1 VRNPLRFQ
9 STQAERKQAV
19 KLLAELRRRHVFKV
33 SIAYIVVAWVILQV
47 TDLFADNIDLPAW
60 AFRLVLLLLIVGFP
74 LIVMFAWAYDLTPEG
89 IRRTPDADGAASGE
103 PAPGGPGDK
112 SGVAQPHRASVAVL
126 PFVNMSG
133 DPEND
138 YFSDGL
144 AEELLNVLTK
154 INALKVAAR
163 TSSFFFKGHTGDI
176 ADIARRLG
184 VGSVLEGSVR
194 RSGSRVRITAQLIN
208 AADGFHL
215 WSETYDRELDDIL
228 AVQDDIAASVADALK
243 VRLLAGEESRLKAG
257 GAGNTRAFQA
267 YLLGSH
273 YRMRGSSDEAALRKA
288 LDAFNEAIES
298 DPGYAQA
305 YAGLAATWD
314 QLATNS
320 FVKFNEGTERA
331 TAAALKAIELAPDLA
346 DGHMVLGRLLLHYRL
361 DQLGARKA
369 INTAMRLNPGNAEV
383 QVEYARIS
391 CYFDDVDASV
401 AAASKAL
408 ELDPLSLF
416 AHYFLG
422 QVLYFGRRYD
432 EAIAVLR
439 DALDLD
445 PQFPRPR
452 YTLGMCL
459 FMKGEIQAALK
470 EVEDEPLTWMR
481 NSGSAIVLHRLG
493 RTAEAEASLH
503 RLVRDDDE
511 EYAIYQQGQ
520 IQAQWGNGAAAI
532 DALNRA
538 RDLHDPGVS
547 QILADPLLDPIR
559 ELPGFKKLVN
569 EMGFAAAAGRSSSP
583 A

>member
-1 VRNPLRFQ
+1 M
-9 STQAERKQAV
+9 

-33 SIAYIVVAWVILQV
+33 TIAYVVVAWVILQV
-47 TDLFADNIDLPAW
+47 TDLFADNLSLPGW
-60 AFRLVLLLLIVGFP
+60 AFRLVLFLLIIGFP

-89 IRRTPDADGAASGE
+89 IKRTEASDGTATEE
-103 PAPGGPGDK
+103 PARTSPEVSAGPIRPSK
-112 SGVAQPHRASVAVL
+112 ASVAVL

-133 DPEND
+133 DPENE

-144 AEELLNVLTK
+144 SEELLNVLTK
-154 INALKVAAR
+154 ISALKVAAR

-184 VGSVLEGSVR
+184 VASVLEGSVR

-208 AADGFHL
+208 AADGYHL
-215 WSETYDRELDDIL
+215 WSEAYDRELDDIF
-228 AVQDDIAASVADALK
+228 AVQQEIASSVADALK
-243 VRLLAGEESRLKAG
+243 VRLLDKDEVLQNTG
-257 GAGNTRAFQA
+257 GAGNTGAFQA

-288 LDAFNEAIES
+288 LGAFNEAIRL

-320 FVKFNEGTERA
+320 FIKFQEGRDNA
-331 TAAALKAIELAPDLA
+331 TAAAFRAIELAPDHA
-346 DGHMVLGRLLLHYRL
+346 DGHIVLGRLLLHYRL

-369 INTAMRLNPGNAEV
+369 VTTAMRLNPGNAEV
-383 QVEYARIS
+383 QIEYARIS
-391 CYFDDVDASV
+391 CYFGEVEASV
-401 AAASKAL
+401 AAARQAL

-432 EAIAVLR
+432 EAIEVFR
-439 DALDLD
+439 GALNLD
-445 PQFPRPR
+445 PQYPRPR

-459 FMKGEIQAALK
+459 YMKGEFEAALK
-470 EVEDEPLTWMR
+470 EVEGEPLSWMR

-493 RTAEAEASLH
+493 RAAEAQNSLD

-520 IQAQWGNGAAAI
+520 IHAQWGNADMAVDI
-532 DALNRA
+532 LNRA
-538 RDLHDPGVS
+538 RGLHDPGVS
-547 QILADPLLDPIR
+547 QVLVDPLLDPIR
-559 ELPGFKKLVN
+559 SHPGFRRLLT
-569 EMGFAAAAGRSSSP
+569 EMGFAAAAEPPLPG
-583 A
+583 

>member
-1 VRNPLRFQ
+1 MFPAPL
-9 STQAERKQAV
+9 AALERAV
-19 KLLAELRRRHVFKV
+19 KLIAELGRRHVFKV

-47 TDLFADNIDLPAW
+47 TDLFAANLGLPAW
-60 AFRLVLLLLIVGFP
+60 AFRLVLFLLVIGFP

-89 IRRTPDADGAASGE
+89 IKRTPDTDGTASGE
-103 PAPGGPGDK
+103 SASRGPAGTSGG
-112 SGVAQPHRASVAVL
+112 AQPQRASVAVL

-133 DPEND
+133 DPENE

-144 AEELLNVLTK
+144 AEELLNVLAK

-163 TSSFFFKGHTGDI
+163 TSSFFFKGQTGDI

-184 VGSVLEGSVR
+184 VASVLEGSVR

-208 AADGFHL
+208 AADGYHL
-215 WSETYDRELDDIL
+215 WSEAYDRELDDVI
-228 AVQDDIAASVADALK
+228 AVQEDIAASVADALK
-243 VRLLAGEESRLKAG
+243 VKLLDSEESPLRVS
-257 GAGNTRAFQA
+257 GASNTQALQA

-273 YRMRGSSDEAALRKA
+273 HRMRGSSDEAALRKA
-288 LDAFNEAIES
+288 LSAFNEAIRL

-320 FVKFNEGTERA
+320 FIKFQEGRDNA
-331 TAAALKAIELAPDLA
+331 TAAAFRAIELTPGLA
-346 DGHMVLGRLLLHYRL
+346 DGHIVLGRLLLHYKL
-361 DQLGARKA
+361 DQVGARKA
-369 INTAMRLNPGNAEV
+369 ITTAMRLNPGNAEV
-383 QVEYARIS
+383 QIEYARIS
-391 CYFDDVDASV
+391 CYFGEVNASV
-401 AAASKAL
+401 AAARQAL

-422 QVLYFGRRYD
+422 HVLYFGRRYD
-432 EAIAVLR
+432 EAITVLR
-439 DALDLD
+439 NALNLD

-452 YTLGMCL
+452 YTLGMSL
-459 FMKGEIQAALK
+459 YMKGEFEAALR
-470 EVEDEPLTWMR
+470 EIESEPLTWMR

-493 RTAEAEASLH
+493 RSAEAEASLH

-520 IQAQWGNGAAAI
+520 IQAQWGNADAAI

-547 QILADPLLDPIR
+547 QILADPLLDPVR
-559 ELPGFKKLVN
+559 GLPGFRKLVKQ
-569 EMGFAAAAGRSSSP
+569 MGFAANA
-583 A
+583 

>member
-1 VRNPLRFQ
+1 L
-9 STQAERKQAV
+9 AERKQAV

-33 SIAYIVVAWVILQV
+33 GIAYIVVAWVILQV
-47 TDLFADNIDLPAW
+47 TDLFADNLDLPAW
-60 AFRLVLLLLIVGFP
+60 AFRLVLFLLIVGFP

-89 IRRTPDADGAASGE
+89 FKRTPDTDEPASGE
-103 PAPGGPGDK
+103 PAQAGPGDTVAK
-112 SGVAQPHRASVAVL
+112 AQPSKASVAVL
-126 PFVNMSG
+126 PFVNMS
-133 DPEND
+133 DDRENE

-144 AEELLNVLTK
+144 SEELLNVLTK
-154 INALKVAAR
+154 ISALKVAAR

-176 ADIARRLG
+176 AEIARRLG
-184 VGSVLEGSVR
+184 VASVLEGSVR

-208 AADGFHL
+208 AADGYHL
-215 WSETYDRELDDIL
+215 WSETYDRELNDIL
-228 AVQDDIAASVADALK
+228 AVQDDIASSVAEALRVK
-243 VRLLAGEESRLKAG
+243 LLDTEEGLLKAG
-257 GAGNTRAFQA
+257 AAGNTGAFQA

-273 YRMRGSSDEAALRKA
+273 YRMRGSSDEASLRKA
-288 LDAFNEAIES
+288 LVAFNEAIEC

-320 FVKFNEGTERA
+320 FIKFQEGRENA
-331 TAAALKAIELAPDLA
+331 TAAAFRAIELSPDLA
-346 DGHMVLGRLLLHYRL
+346 DGHVALGRLLLHYKL

-369 INTAMRLNPGNAEV
+369 ITTAMRLNPGNAEV
-383 QVEYARIS
+383 QIEYARIS
-391 CYFDDVDASV
+391 CYFRDVDASV
-401 AAASKAL
+401 AAARKAL

-432 EAIAVLR
+432 EAIPVFR
-439 DALDLD
+439 GALNLD

-459 FMKGEIQAALK
+459 YMKGEHEAALK
-470 EVEDEPLTWMR
+470 EIEAEPLAWMR

-493 RTAEAEASLH
+493 RIAEAEASLQ

-520 IQAQWGNGAAAI
+520 IQAQWGNAEAAI

-559 ELPGFKKLVN
+559 GIPAFRKLVQ
-569 EMGFAAAAGRSSSP
+569 EMGFAPNQSGT
-583 A
+583 